1 MSEPIVTAV
10 DKRGEAYYVRGL
22 VGDRRASFVA
32 LAQDVEAMSR
42 EDFQAF
48 CKRQLPDVIEGKR
61 WE

>member
-1 MSEPIVTAV
+1 MSEAVITAV
-10 DKRGEAYYVRGL
+10 DKRGEAYFVAGL

-32 LAQDVEAMSR
+32 LARDVETMSR

-48 CKRQLPDVIEGKR
+48 CKRNLPDVVEGTR